1 MRVAIVHDYLNQ
13 YGGAERVLDELKLM
27 YPEAPVY
34 VSIYDPRRMPERYQQ
49 WDIRTSWLNRV
60 PMANRKHQ
68 MLLPLYPMAFEGFDF
83 SDYDLVVSSSS
94 GFAHGVLTQP
104 DTLNVCYCH
113 SPPRFLWDYHRYAER
128 EHLSRPARAVLASQL
143 IKLRQWDRGSA
154 NRTDVWVSTSNV
166 VQKRVQRT
174 YSQPSTIIPPPVDT
188 TRFDVGD
195 GSGGFYLMLMRLVG
209 WKRPDIVV
217 DACTRLKL
225 NLVVAGDGRELAAL
239 RERAGPTIRFV
250 GRVDDGQM
258 RELYRDCKALIL
270 PSEEDFGITPLESMA
285 SGRPVI
291 AFGRGGVLDT
301 VIPGT
306 TGVFFEEQSADSVAD
321 TLSEFDANHF
331 DPAAIRRHAEGF
343 DSVMFR
349 RRLKALID
357 SHLAQAANNRPKPLV
372 SHAPPVELAPES
384 KGAKQPVVMAE

>member
-27 YPEAPVY
+27 YPDAPVY
-34 VSIYDPRRMPERYQQ
+34 VSIHDPRRMPERYRQ

-68 MLLPLYPMAFEGFDF
+68 MLLPLYPLAFEGFDL
-83 SDYDLVVSSSS
+83 SSYDLVVSSSS

-128 EHLSRPARAVLASQL
+128 EHLSGPVRAFLASQL
-143 IKLRQWDRGSA
+143 IKLRQWDRTSA

-166 VQKRVQRT
+166 VQKRILHT

-188 TRFDVGD
+188 SRFDVGE
-195 GSGGFYLMLMRLVG
+195 GRGGFYLMLMRLVG

-239 RERAGPTIRFV
+239 RERAGPTVRFA
-250 GRVDDGQM
+250 GRVNDVQM
-258 RELYRDCKALIL
+258 RALYRDCRALLL
-270 PSEEDFGITPLESMA
+270 PSEEDFGITPLEAMA

-291 AFGRGGVLDT
+291 AYGRGGVLDT
-301 VIPGT
+301 VMPGQ
-306 TGVFFEEQSADSVAD
+306 TGVFFEEQSADAVAD
-321 TLSEFDANHF
+321 TLADFDMDRF
-331 DPAAIRRHAEGF
+331 DPEVVRRHAEGF
-343 DSVMFR
+343 DSVAFR
-349 RRLKALID
+349 RRLRSLID
-357 SHLAQAANNRPKPLV
+357 GHLADAASRRV
-372 SHAPPVELAPES
+372 SPPPVYSRPADLRGLP
-384 KGAKQPVVMAE
+384 QPVVMAE

>member
-27 YPEAPVY
+27 YPDAPVY
-34 VSIYDPRRMPERYQQ
+34 VSIHDPRRMPERYRQ

-68 MLLPLYPMAFEGFDF
+68 MLLPLYPLAFEGFDL
-83 SDYDLVVSSSS
+83 SGYDLVVSSSS

-128 EHLSRPARAVLASQL
+128 EHLSGPVRAFLASQL
-143 IKLRQWDRGSA
+143 IKLRQWDRTSA

-166 VQKRVQRT
+166 VQKRILHT

-188 TRFDVGD
+188 SRFDVGD
-195 GSGGFYLMLMRLVG
+195 GRGGFYLMLMRLVG

-239 RERAGPTIRFV
+239 RERAGPTVRFA
-250 GRVDDGQM
+250 GRVNDVQM
-258 RELYRDCKALIL
+258 RELYRDCRALVL
-270 PSEEDFGITPLESMA
+270 PSEEDFGITPLEAMA

-291 AFGRGGVLDT
+291 AYGRGGVLDT
-301 VIPGT
+301 VVPGQ
-306 TGVFFEEQSADSVAD
+306 TGVFFEEQSADAVAD
-321 TLSEFDANHF
+321 TLADFDMDRF
-331 DPAAIRRHAEGF
+331 DPEAVRRHAEGF
-343 DSVMFR
+343 DSVAFR
-349 RRLKALID
+349 RRLRSLID
-357 SHLAQAANNRPKPLV
+357 GHLAEAARSRVNPPPFYGRPADV
-372 SHAPPVELAPES
+372 RGLA
-384 KGAKQPVVMAE
+384 QPVVMAE